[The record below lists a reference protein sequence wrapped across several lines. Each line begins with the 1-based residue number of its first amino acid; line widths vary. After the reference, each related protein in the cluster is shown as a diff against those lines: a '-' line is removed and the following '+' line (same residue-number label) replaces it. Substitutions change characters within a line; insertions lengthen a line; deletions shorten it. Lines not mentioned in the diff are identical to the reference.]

1 MCAVYFLC
9 SGDLLFFPFSVF
21 VLELLHSLASIC
33 TVEWWPS
40 CDANLAR
47 LLFTDPVT
55 PASVGDVG
63 TRVIILKLFCTVP

>member
-1 MCAVYFLC
+1 MYAVYFLC
-9 SGDLLFFPFSVF
+9 FGDLLFFPFFVF

-47 LLFTDPVT
+47 LLFTDPMT